1 MGGQNGVGIVP
12 PSVVHTPPSYLYF
25 MTTLSPSLPESVWSP
40 PSGDRPPTKEWVLVG
55 VADSSQLGSLQ
66 GMREKM
72 VNMQQRAIREV
83 EAGRQALQ
91 EAQSQQALN
100 MAQLEASQIAYQKLK
115 QSAQQSLQGAREL
128 QQSLLTSEQSL
139 HATQQSLQRTQ
150 TDKQALEGALEESQF
165 RERALQKRVTTAE
178 QSTQALGQ
186 RVQDAEARA
195 RDLQTQL
202 EASQG
207 ACQELQQSLLTSEQ
221 SLQTTQQSLQMI
233 QTDKQA
239 LEGALQESQTQVR
252 ALQERVTTPEQ
263 EAREQVQ
270 LLQQRVQ
277 EAEQRAEEAERRAR
291 VAQQRARERHGER
304 NPSWL
309 VHREEINLTEEEVGR
324 GGWGVVK
331 VATFRGA
338 RIAAKC
344 LYGAL
349 NYGYW
354 QNVFSREM
362 NMAACIRHPN
372 LLQFIGATL
381 HGELIIL
388 TELMPTSLRAVL
400 ERAREPLP
408 QQQISTIG
416 LDIARALNY
425 LHLMRPTPLIH
436 RDVSSANVLL
446 EPQPNDSWKA
456 KVSDYGSVNLL
467 ENLRTVGPGSPVY
480 AAPEAN
486 IPPLQSPKMDIFSFG
501 VLLVEMCTAR
511 FPDVADREDLI
522 QSIQKPDMV
531 ALIRRCLAENRD
543 ERPSASDIITEF

>member
-1 MGGQNGVGIVP
+1 MLLILYPLFCISSPLCSP
-12 PSVVHTPPSYLYF
+12 P
-25 MTTLSPSLPESVWSP
+25 LPESVWSP
-40 PSGDRPPTKEWVLVG
+40 PSGDRLPTKEWVLVG
-55 VADSSQLGSLQ
+55 VADSRQLGSVQ
-66 GMREKM
+66 RMREKM
-72 VNMQQRAIREV
+72 VNMQQSAIGEV

-91 EAQSQQALN
+91 EAQSQQAL
-100 MAQLEASQIAYQKLK
+100 
-115 QSAQQSLQGAREL
+115 
-128 QQSLLTSEQSL
+128 
-139 HATQQSLQRTQ
+139 
-150 TDKQALEGALEESQF
+150 D
-165 RERALQKRVTTAE
+165 
-178 QSTQALGQ
+178 Q

-202 EASQG
+202 EALQDV
-207 ACQELQQSLLTSEQ
+207 CQVLHQ
-221 SLQTTQQSLQMI
+221 SLQTTQQSLQRT
-233 QTDKQA
+233 QADKQA
-239 LEGALQESQTQVR
+239 LEGALEESQLRER
-252 ALQERVTTPEQ
+252 ALQERVATAEQ
-263 EAREQVQ
+263 ST
-270 LLQQRVQ
+270 Q

-291 VAQQRARERHGER
+291 EAQQGGREEPEEGE
-304 NPSWL
+304 PSWL
-309 VHREEINLTEEEVGR
+309 VHREEINLTEEELGR

-338 RIAAKC
+338 HIAAKC

-354 QNVFSREM
+354 QTVFSREM
-362 NMAACIRHPN
+362 NMAARIRHPN

-381 HGELIIL
+381 EGELIIL

-408 QQQISTIG
+408 HQQISTIG
-416 LDIARALNY
+416 LDVARTLNY
-425 LHLMRPTPLIH
+425 LHLMQPTSLIH

-480 AAPEAN
+480 AAPEAS

-511 FPDVADREDLI
+511 FPEVAHRARLI
-522 QSIQKPDMV
+522 RSIQQPDMV
-531 ALIRRCLAENRD
+531 ALIRRCLAEDRD
-543 ERPSASDIITEF
+543 ERPSASDIITELSETRM